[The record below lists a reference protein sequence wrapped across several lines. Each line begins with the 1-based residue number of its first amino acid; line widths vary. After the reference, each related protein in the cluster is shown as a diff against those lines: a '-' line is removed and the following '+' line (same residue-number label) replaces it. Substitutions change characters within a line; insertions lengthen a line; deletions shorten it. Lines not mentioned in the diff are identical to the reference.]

1 MGNLD
6 DDRIIITC
14 KKCLLTTQW
23 HIAFADDWQRIAD
36 WHKRHKMTCQTPD
49 VDPPEFPVYVDAQGN
64 EHAEY

>member
-36 WHKRHKMTCQTPD
+36 WHKRHK
-49 VDPPEFPVYVDAQGN
+49 
-64 EHAEY
+64 